1 MKAPCAGSPEAV
13 KGFCKGRRK
22 FEFTAY
28 LSTQTVYQYKIH
40 LFFSLLLLL
49 LFFFGGGGE
58 GGFGHTGKWI
68 QENIIFMQFCFK
80 LSKKIEKL
88 LKEQPTHT
96 LA

>member
-40 LFFSLLLLL
+40 LFFSL
-49 LFFFGGGGE
+49 FW

-80 LSKKIEKL
+80 LRKKIEKL